1 MVSDIVSW
9 ISVALT
15 LVTATTILVNRDWRV
30 SLGALA
36 LQYLAAFWLVT
47 RHLPFA
53 MGSVK
58 LITGWMVVAILG
70 MTRLSLTN
78 LDQNEQ
84 DAFYPRGAAFR
95 ITLMGIVTLVAL
107 GSTPRIEE
115 AIPGLGMPVI
125 AGGLLLIGA
134 GVAHLGV
141 TSDLLRVALGLLT
154 VLTGF
159 EIIYA
164 AVESAILV
172 TGLLAVVNL
181 GLGVMGSYLLMAGS
195 IPLISPEEEEELL

>member
-1 MVSDIVSW
+1 MATEIISW
-9 ISVALT
+9 ISVALI
-15 LVTATTILVNRDWRV
+15 LFTATTILVSRDWRI

-36 LQYLAAFWLVT
+36 IQYLAAFWLVT
-47 RHLPFA
+47 QHLPFA

-58 LITGWMVVAILG
+58 LITGWMVIAIIG

-78 LDQNEQ
+78 FEQNYQ
-84 DAFYPRGAAFR
+84 DVFYPRGASFR
-95 ITLMGIVTLVAL
+95 IILMSIAAFVAL
-107 GSTPRIEE
+107 GATPRIETS
-115 AIPGLGMPVI
+115 IPGLGLPVI

-141 TSDLLRVALGLLT
+141 TSDLMRVVLGLLT
-154 VLTGF
+154 VLSGF

-172 TGLLAVVNL
+172 TGLLAAVNL
-181 GLGVMGSYLLMAGS
+181 GLGVLGSYLLMAGS
-195 IPLISPEEEEELL
+195 VPFSSPEEDELL

>member
-1 MVSDIVSW
+1 MVVDIVSW
-9 ISVALT
+9 IAVVSI
-15 LVTATTILVNRDWRV
+15 LVTATTILISRDWRI

-36 LQYLAAFWLVT
+36 VQYLAAFWLVT

-78 LDQNEQ
+78 LDQGEQ
-84 DAFYPRGAAFR
+84 DAFYPRGASFR
-95 ITLMGIVTLVAL
+95 IILMGIVAFVAL
-107 GSTPRIEE
+107 GATSRIET
-115 AIPGLGMPVI
+115 AIPGLGLPVI

-154 VLTGF
+154 MLSGF
-159 EIIYA
+159 EILYA

-172 TGLLAVVNL
+172 TGLLATINL
-181 GLGVMGSYLLMAGS
+181 GLGVLGSYLLLAGS
-195 IPLISPEEEEELL
+195 VPLTSPEEDDLL